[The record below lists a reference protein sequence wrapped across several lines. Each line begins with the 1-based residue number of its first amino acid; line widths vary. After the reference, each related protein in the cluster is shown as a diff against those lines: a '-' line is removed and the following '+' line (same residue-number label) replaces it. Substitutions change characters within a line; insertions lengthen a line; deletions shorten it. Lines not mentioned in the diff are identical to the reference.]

1 MQMTSHHHHSHD
13 ESPSEMPFEEKL
25 KKILYH
31 WIKHNEDHAQNYKKW
46 AEDAKSKG
54 LNKAG
59 ELLIEAADMS
69 LKINQKFEEALTHTE
84 D

>member
-13 ESPSEMPFEEKL
+13 ESNSEMAFEEKL
-25 KKILYH
+25 IKILDH

-54 LNKAG
+54 LTEAG
-59 ELLIEAADMS
+59 ELLIEAAGMS
-69 LKINQKFEEALTHTE
+69 LAINAKFEQALSHTKG
-84 D
+84 